1 MAARRCTRTSSTV
14 ITRWMP
20 ECRNPSTSS
29 SKKSVRS
36 VSTSSSSRIEGSNM
50 RDLLKLFKQHA
61 PVEHFDSIKIGLAS
75 PEMIRAWSYGEVKK
89 PETINYRTFKPE
101 RDGLFCAKIFG
112 PVKDYEC
119 LCGKYKRLK
128 HRGVVCEKC
137 GVEVTQSKVRRERMG
152 HIELASPVAHIWFLK
167 SLPSRIGLML
177 DMTLREIER
186 VLYFEAFVVIDPGM
200 TPMQRGQLLTDEM
213 YLESIEEHGDEF
225 DARMGAE
232 AVFELLKTIDLAAEM
247 AKVREEMSA
256 TSSETKLKRLSKR
269 LKLIESFIESG
280 NKPEWMV
287 MTVLPVLPPD
297 LRPLVPLDGG
307 RFATSDLNDL
317 YRRVINRNNRLRRLL
332 ELNAPDI
339 IVRNE
344 KRMLQEAVDALLDN
358 GRRGRAI
365 TGTNKRPL
373 KSLADMIKGKQGRFR
388 QNLLGKRVDYSGRS
402 VIVVGPQLR
411 LHQCGL
417 PKKMALELF
426 KPFIFQKLQLRG
438 EASTIKAAKR
448 LVEREGPEVWDILE
462 EVIREHPVLLNR
474 APTLHRLGIQA
485 FEPLLIEGKAIQ
497 LHPLVCTAFNA
508 DFDGDQ
514 MAVHVP
520 LSIEAQLEARA
531 LMMSSNNILSPA
543 NGDPIIVPSQDVVL
557 GLYYMTRERVGAKGE
572 GMFFADGAEVHRA
585 YESRGVDLQAR
596 CKVRLKESVRGEG
609 GVLTER
615 TRVVDTT
622 VGRALLFE
630 ILPKGLSFDLINQD
644 MTKKA
649 ISATINACYRALGLK
664 ETVVFADQLMY
675 TGFHYATRA
684 GVSFGIDDIVIP
696 EQKTRIVTSADNE
709 VKEIQEQYASGL
721 VTNGERYNKVV
732 DIWSRANDQV
742 AKAMMEKLGSEEATD
757 SRGSHHKQKSF
768 NSIFMMA
775 DSGARGSAAQ
785 IRQLAGMRGLMA
797 KPDGSIIETPITA
810 NFREGL
816 NVLQYFIS
824 THGARKGLA
833 DTALKT
839 ANSGYLTRRLVDVA
853 KDLVVTEIDCGTV
866 NGLAMAPLV
875 EGGDVVEALGE
886 RVLGRVLAEDI
897 IKPGS
902 DDALITNGTLLD
914 EKMVRLLE
922 QEGVDQI
929 KVRSPIT
936 CQTRYGVCSHCY
948 GRDLARGRPIS
959 IGEAVGVIA
968 AQSIGEPGTQLTMRT
983 FHIGGAASRA
993 AAASSVEVRNKG
1005 VIRFHHIKTVQHEKG
1020 HLVAV
1025 SRSGEIGVVDDFG
1038 RERERYK
1045 IPYGAMISVKEG
1057 STVAAGQVVATWDPH
1072 THPVVTEVAGFVK
1085 FQDFV
1090 DGLTVTSQVDEVTGL
1105 SSTVVLD
1112 TKQRGGKEVRA
1123 TIKLVNGKGKELAF
1137 ANTEI
1142 PAVYTLPPGALVSLE
1157 DGAHA
1162 SVGDVIARIPQE
1174 SSKTR
1179 DITGGLPRVAD
1190 LFEARKPK
1198 DPAILAEKSGTVSF
1212 GKETKGKRRLI
1223 ITSDDG
1229 EKYEELIPKWR
1240 QLNVFEG
1247 ETVERGEVIA
1257 DGEPN
1262 PHDILR
1268 LQGVEALA
1276 NYLVREI
1283 QDVYRL
1289 QGVKINDKHIEV
1301 IIRQMLRK
1309 TEVQEAGETALLRG
1323 EQLDRSRALDIN
1335 DRVQQEGKQPAR
1347 LQPVLLGITKASLAT
1362 ESFISAASF
1371 QETTRVLTEAAVR
1384 GLKDDLRGLKENVI
1398 VGRLIPAGTGF
1409 AAHAHRRRKL
1419 EDTPHRSFMDVGGGL
1434 PDLEE
1439 SGAAEEEASPAG

>member
-1 MAARRCTRTSSTV
+1 M
-14 ITRWMP
+14 
-20 ECRNPSTSS
+20 
-29 SKKSVRS
+29 K
-36 VSTSSSSRIEGSNM
+36 
-50 RDLLKLFKQHA
+50 DLLKLFKQHA

-152 HIELASPVAHIWFLK
+152 HIELASPTAHIWFLK

-213 YLESIEEHGDEF
+213 YLEAIEEHGDEF

-232 AVFELLKTIDLAAEM
+232 AVYELMRTIDLNAEI
-247 AKVREEMSA
+247 AKVREEMA
-256 TSSETKLKRLSKR
+256 GTSSETKLKRLSKR
-269 LKLIESFIESG
+269 LKLIESFVESG

-485 FEPLLIEGKAIQ
+485 FEPLLVEGKAIQ

-520 LSIEAQLEARA
+520 LSLEAQLEARA

-557 GLYYMTRERVGAKGE
+557 GLYYMTRERIGAKGE

-709 VKEIQEQYASGL
+709 VKEIQDQYASGL

-757 SRGSHHKQKSF
+757 SRGARHKQKSF

-853 KDLVVTEIDCGTV
+853 QDLVVTEPDCGTV

-897 IKPGS
+897 IKPG
-902 DDALITNGTLLD
+902 AREVLIPTGTLLD

-922 QEGVDQI
+922 TEGIDQI

-1045 IPYGAMISVKEG
+1045 IPYGAVISVKEG
-1057 STVAAGQVVATWDPH
+1057 ATAAAGQVVSTWDPH

-1112 TKQRGGKEVRA
+1112 TKQRGGKDVRA
-1123 TIKLVNGKGKELAF
+1123 TIKLVNGKGKEVTF

-1157 DGAHA
+1157 DGARV

-1323 EQLDRSRALDIN
+1323 EQLDRARALDIN
-1335 DRVQQEGKQPAR
+1335 DRAQTDGKKSAR

-1409 AAHAHRRRKL
+1409 AAHASRRRKM
-1419 EDTPHRSFMDVGGGL
+1419 EGADRRSFMDVGGGL
-1434 PDLEE
+1434 PDAEE
-1439 SGAAEEEASPAG
+1439 SSVGEEPESAAS

>member
-1 MAARRCTRTSSTV
+1 M
-14 ITRWMP
+14 
-20 ECRNPSTSS
+20 
-29 SKKSVRS
+29 K
-36 VSTSSSSRIEGSNM
+36 
-50 RDLLKLFKQHA
+50 DLLKLFKQHA

-152 HIELASPVAHIWFLK
+152 HIELASPTAHIWFLK

-213 YLESIEEHGDEF
+213 YLEAIEEHGDEF

-232 AVFELLKTIDLAAEM
+232 AVYELMRTIELPAEII
-247 AKVREEMSA
+247 KVREEMA
-256 TSSETKLKRLSKR
+256 GTSSETKLKRLSKR
-269 LKLIESFIESG
+269 LKLIESFVESG

-485 FEPLLIEGKAIQ
+485 FEPLLVEGKAIQ

-520 LSIEAQLEARA
+520 LSLEAQLEARA

-557 GLYYMTRERVGAKGE
+557 GLYYMTRERIGAKGE
-572 GMFFADGAEVHRA
+572 GMHFTDVGEVHRA
-585 YESRGVDLQAR
+585 YESRGVDLQAK
-596 CKVRLKESVRGEG
+596 CKVRLRESIRGEG
-609 GVLTER
+609 GTLTER
-615 TRVVDTT
+615 NRVVDTT

-696 EQKTRIVTSADNE
+696 EQKTRIVTAADNE
-709 VKEIQEQYASGL
+709 VKEIQDQYASGL

-742 AKAMMEKLGSEEATD
+742 AKAMMEKLGSEDATD
-757 SRGSHHKQKSF
+757 TRGKQHKQKSF

-853 KDLVVTEIDCGTV
+853 QDLVVTEEDCGTTT
-866 NGLAMAPLV
+866 GLAMAPLV

-897 IKPGS
+897 MKPG
-902 DDALITNGTLLD
+902 APKEVLIEVGTLLD
-914 EKMVRLLE
+914 EKLVRLLE
-922 QEGVDQI
+922 TEGVDQI
-929 KVRSPIT
+929 SVRSPIT
-936 CQTRYGVCSHCY
+936 CKTRYGVCSRCY

-1020 HLVAV
+1020 HLVAT
-1025 SRSGEIGVVDDFG
+1025 SRSGELGVVDDFG

-1045 IPYGAMISVKEG
+1045 IPYGAVISVKEG
-1057 STVAAGQVVATWDPH
+1057 ATVGSGQVIATWDPH
-1072 THPVVTEVAGFVK
+1072 THPVVTEVAGIMK

-1112 TKQRGGKEVRA
+1112 TKQRGGKDVRA
-1123 TIKLVNGKGKELAF
+1123 TIKLVNSKGKEVTF

-1142 PAVYTLPPGALVSLE
+1142 PAVYTLPAGALVSLE
-1157 DGAHA
+1157 DGARV

-1198 DPAILAEKSGTVSF
+1198 DPAILAEKSGTASF

-1323 EQLDRSRALDIN
+1323 EQLDRARALDIN
-1335 DRVQQEGKQPAR
+1335 DRATTDGKAAAR

-1409 AAHAHRRRKL
+1409 AAHASRRRKL
-1419 EDTPHRSFMDVGGGL
+1419 ESSDRRSFMDVGGGL
-1434 PDLEE
+1434 PDAEETSVGEE
-1439 SGAAEEEASPAG
+1439 SESAAS

>member
-1 MAARRCTRTSSTV
+1 M
-14 ITRWMP
+14 
-20 ECRNPSTSS
+20 
-29 SKKSVRS
+29 K
-36 VSTSSSSRIEGSNM
+36 
-50 RDLLKLFKQHA
+50 DLLKLFRQHA

-152 HIELASPVAHIWFLK
+152 HIELASPTAHIWFLK

-213 YLESIEEHGDEF
+213 YLEAIEEHGDEF

-232 AVFELLKTIDLAAEM
+232 AVYELLRTIDLNAEIGR
-247 AKVREEMSA
+247 VREEMA
-256 TSSETKLKRLSKR
+256 GTSSETKLKRLSKR
-269 LKLIESFIESG
+269 LKLIESFVESG

-448 LVEREGPEVWDILE
+448 LVEREGAEVWDILE

-485 FEPLLIEGKAIQ
+485 FEPLLVEGKAIQ

-520 LSIEAQLEARA
+520 LSLEAQLEARA

-557 GLYYMTRERVGAKGE
+557 GLYYMTRERIGAKGE
-572 GMFFADGAEVHRA
+572 GMHFADVQEVHRA
-585 YESRGVDLQAR
+585 YESRSVDLQAR
-596 CKVRLKESVRGEG
+596 VRVRLREHVRGETG
-609 GVLTER
+609 ELTER
-615 TRVVDTT
+615 LRIANTT

-630 ILPKGLSFDLINQD
+630 ILPRGLSFDLINQD

-696 EQKTRIVTSADNE
+696 EQKTRIVTAADDE
-709 VKEIQEQYASGL
+709 VKEIQDQYASGL

-757 SRGSHHKQKSF
+757 ARGVRHKQKSF

-824 THGARKGLA
+824 THGARKG
-833 DTALKT
+833 
-839 ANSGYLTRRLVDVA
+839 
-853 KDLVVTEIDCGTV
+853 
-866 NGLAMAPLV
+866 
-875 EGGDVVEALGE
+875 
-886 RVLGRVLAEDI
+886 
-897 IKPGS
+897 
-902 DDALITNGTLLD
+902 
-914 EKMVRLLE
+914 
-922 QEGVDQI
+922 
-929 KVRSPIT
+929 
-936 CQTRYGVCSHCY
+936 
-948 GRDLARGRPIS
+948 
-959 IGEAVGVIA
+959 
-968 AQSIGEPGTQLTMRT
+968 
-983 FHIGGAASRA
+983 
-993 AAASSVEVRNKG
+993 
-1005 VIRFHHIKTVQHEKG
+1005 
-1020 HLVAV
+1020 
-1025 SRSGEIGVVDDFG
+1025 
-1038 RERERYK
+1038 
-1045 IPYGAMISVKEG
+1045 
-1057 STVAAGQVVATWDPH
+1057 
-1072 THPVVTEVAGFVK
+1072 
-1085 FQDFV
+1085 
-1090 DGLTVTSQVDEVTGL
+1090 
-1105 SSTVVLD
+1105 
-1112 TKQRGGKEVRA
+1112 
-1123 TIKLVNGKGKELAF
+1123 
-1137 ANTEI
+1137 
-1142 PAVYTLPPGALVSLE
+1142 
-1157 DGAHA
+1157 
-1162 SVGDVIARIPQE
+1162 
-1174 SSKTR
+1174 
-1179 DITGGLPRVAD
+1179 
-1190 LFEARKPK
+1190 
-1198 DPAILAEKSGTVSF
+1198 
-1212 GKETKGKRRLI
+1212 
-1223 ITSDDG
+1223 
-1229 EKYEELIPKWR
+1229 
-1240 QLNVFEG
+1240 
-1247 ETVERGEVIA
+1247 
-1257 DGEPN
+1257 
-1262 PHDILR
+1262 
-1268 LQGVEALA
+1268 
-1276 NYLVREI
+1276 
-1283 QDVYRL
+1283 
-1289 QGVKINDKHIEV
+1289 
-1301 IIRQMLRK
+1301 
-1309 TEVQEAGETALLRG
+1309 
-1323 EQLDRSRALDIN
+1323 
-1335 DRVQQEGKQPAR
+1335 
-1347 LQPVLLGITKASLAT
+1347 
-1362 ESFISAASF
+1362 
-1371 QETTRVLTEAAVR
+1371 
-1384 GLKDDLRGLKENVI
+1384 
-1398 VGRLIPAGTGF
+1398 
-1409 AAHAHRRRKL
+1409 
-1419 EDTPHRSFMDVGGGL
+1419 
-1434 PDLEE
+1434 
-1439 SGAAEEEASPAG
+1439 

>member
-1 MAARRCTRTSSTV
+1 M
-14 ITRWMP
+14 
-20 ECRNPSTSS
+20 
-29 SKKSVRS
+29 K
-36 VSTSSSSRIEGSNM
+36 
-50 RDLLKLFKQHA
+50 DLLKLFRQQGT
-61 PVEHFDSIKIGLAS
+61 VEDFDAIRIGLAS
-75 PEMIRAWSYGEVKK
+75 PDMIRSWSFGEVKK

-112 PVKDYEC
+112 PIKDYEC

-137 GVEVTQSKVRRERMG
+137 GVEVTQTKVRRERMG

-186 VLYFEAFVVIDPGM
+186 ILYFEAFVVVEPGM
-200 TPMQRGQLLTDEM
+200 TPLERGQLLTDEQ
-213 YLESIEEHGDEF
+213 YLEAIESYGDEF

-232 AVFELLKTIDLAAEM
+232 AIYEMLRSLDLQKAVVQ
-247 AKVREEMSA
+247 VREDIA
-256 TSSETKLKRLSKR
+256 GTNSEAKIKRLSKR
-269 LKLIESFIESG
+269 LKLIEAFIESG
-280 NKPEWMV
+280 NRPEWMV

-365 TGTNKRPL
+365 TGTNRRPL

-402 VIVVGPQLR
+402 VIVVGPTLK

-426 KPFIFQKLQLRG
+426 KPFIFAKLQLRG
-438 EASTIKAAKR
+438 EATTIKAAKR
-448 LVEREGPEVWDILE
+448 LVEREGGEVWDILE
-462 EVIREHPVLLNR
+462 DVIREHPVLLNR

-485 FEPLLIEGKAIQ
+485 FEPVLIEGKAIQ

-531 LMMSSNNILSPA
+531 LMMSTNNILSPA
-543 NGDPIIVPSQDVVL
+543 NGEPIIVPSQDVVL
-557 GLYYMTRERVGAKGE
+557 GLYYLTRERVSARGE
-572 GMFFADGAEVHRA
+572 GMVFADVQEVHRA
-585 YESRGVDLQAR
+585 YENRLVDIHAR
-596 CKVRLKESVRGEG
+596 IKARIRDSELSEDGTITPRVRL
-609 GVLTER
+609 L
-615 TRVVDTT
+615 DTT
-622 VGRALLFE
+622 VGRALLSE
-630 ILPKGLSFDLINQD
+630 ILPEGLGFELINRNMDKKSISACINQCYRLVGL
-644 MTKKA
+644 KKA
-649 ISATINACYRALGLK
+649 
-664 ETVVFADQLMY
+664 VVFADRLMY
-675 TGFHYATRA
+675 TGFSYATRA
-684 GVSFGIDDIVIP
+684 GVSIGVNDMYVPAEKNAILAA
-696 EQKTRIVTSADNE
+696 ADKE
-709 VKEIQEQYASGL
+709 VKEIQDQFAGGL
-721 VTNGERYNKVV
+721 VTNGERYNRVV
-732 DIWSRANDQV
+732 DIWSRTNDLV
-742 AKAMMEKLGSEEATD
+742 AKAMMEKLGKEEVVTSA
-757 SRGSHHKQKSF
+757 GQKTQQPSF

-816 NVLQYFIS
+816 DVLQYFIS

-853 KDLVVTEIDCGTV
+853 QDLVVTEVDCGTG
-866 NGLAMAPLV
+866 NGLLMTPLV
-875 EGGDVVEALGE
+875 EGGDVVEPLRE
-886 RVLGRVLAEDI
+886 RVLGRVLAEPVVSPVD
-897 IKPGS
+897 GS
-902 DDALITNGTLLD
+902 VILEAGVLLD
-914 EKMVRLLE
+914 ERKVHRLEGYGIDQVR
-922 QEGVDQI
+922 
-929 KVRSPIT
+929 VRSPIT
-936 CQTRYGVCSHCY
+936 CETRYGVCAQCY
-948 GRDLARGRPIS
+948 GRDLARGHRVN
-959 IGEAVGVIA
+959 IGESVGVIA

-993 AAASSVEVRNKG
+993 AAANSVEVKREG
-1005 VIRFHHIKTVQHEKG
+1005 VIRLHNLKTVRHEKG
-1020 HLVAV
+1020 YLVAV
-1025 SRSGEIGVVDDFG
+1025 SRSGEIGIMDSQG
-1038 RERERYK
+1038 RERERYRL
-1045 IPYGAMISVKEG
+1045 PYGATISADDG
-1057 STVAAGQVVATWDPH
+1057 DAVAAGQVVATWDPH
-1072 THPVVTEVAGFVK
+1072 THPVVAEVSGFLK
-1085 FQDFV
+1085 FEDFL
-1090 DGLTVTSQVDEVTGL
+1090 DGVSVAEQMDEVTGL
-1105 SSTVVLD
+1105 SSIVIMD
-1112 TKQRGGKEVRA
+1112 PKQRGFSGKELRPRA
-1123 TIKLVNGKGKELAF
+1123 RLIDSKGKEICF
-1137 ANTEI
+1137 ANTDI
-1142 PAVYTLPPGALVSLE
+1142 PAVYALPSGALVNMT
-1157 DGAHA
+1157 DGAK
-1162 SVGDVIARIPQE
+1162 VTIGDVIARIPQE
-1174 SSKTR
+1174 TSKTR

-1190 LFEARKPK
+1190 LFEARRPK
-1198 DPAILAEKSGTVSF
+1198 EPAILAEYTGTISF
-1212 GKETKGKRRLI
+1212 GKETKGKRRLV
-1223 ITSDDG
+1223 ITDEHG
-1229 EKYEELIPKWR
+1229 EKHEELIPKWR
-1240 QLNVFEG
+1240 HLSVFEG
-1247 ETVERGEVIA
+1247 EQIERGEVIA

-1268 LQGVEALA
+1268 LQGVDKLA
-1276 NYLVREI
+1276 EFLVREI

-1289 QGVKINDKHIEV
+1289 QGVRINDKHIEV

-1309 TEVQEAGETALLRG
+1309 VEVSDAGDTNLLRG
-1323 EQLDRSRALDIN
+1323 EQMERARVIDIN
-1335 DRVQQEGKQPAR
+1335 ERMRRENGAPAVVEP
-1347 LQPVLLGITKASLAT
+1347 LLLGITKASLAT

-1384 GLKDDLRGLKENVI
+1384 GLKDELRGLKENVI
-1398 VGRLIPAGTGF
+1398 VGRLIPAGSGYRF
-1409 AAHAHRRRKL
+1409 HADKRRTREQQLAEELKGL
-1419 EDTPHRSFMDVGGGL
+1419 EQSAGDLGGEA
-1434 PDLEE
+1434 EE
-1439 SGAAEEEASPAG
+1439 PAAAEPE

>member
-1 MAARRCTRTSSTV
+1 M
-14 ITRWMP
+14 
-20 ECRNPSTSS
+20 
-29 SKKSVRS
+29 K
-36 VSTSSSSRIEGSNM
+36 
-50 RDLLKLFKQHA
+50 DLLKLFRQHA

-152 HIELASPVAHIWFLK
+152 HIELASPTAHIWFLK

-213 YLESIEEHGDEF
+213 YLEAIEEHGDEF

-232 AVFELLKTIDLAAEM
+232 AVYELLRTIDLNAEIGR
-247 AKVREEMSA
+247 VREEMA
-256 TSSETKLKRLSKR
+256 GTSSETKLKRLSKR
-269 LKLIESFIESG
+269 LKLIESFVESG

-448 LVEREGPEVWDILE
+448 LVEREGAEVWDILE

-485 FEPLLIEGKAIQ
+485 FEPLLVEGKAIQ

-520 LSIEAQLEARA
+520 LSLEAQLEARA

-557 GLYYMTRERVGAKGE
+557 GLYYMTRERIGAKGE
-572 GMFFADGAEVHRA
+572 GMHFADVQEVHRA
-585 YESRGVDLQAR
+585 YESRSVDLQAR
-596 CKVRLKESVRGEG
+596 VRVRLREHVRGETG
-609 GVLTER
+609 ELSER
-615 TRVVDTT
+615 LRIANTT

-630 ILPKGLSFDLINQD
+630 ILPRGLSFDLINQD

-696 EQKTRIVTSADNE
+696 EQKTRIVTAADDE
-709 VKEIQEQYASGL
+709 VKEIQDQYASGL

-757 SRGSHHKQKSF
+757 ARGVRHKQKSF

-853 KDLVVTEIDCGTV
+853 QDLVVTEVDCGTS
-866 NGLAMAPLV
+866 NGLAMSPLV

-886 RVLGRVLAEDI
+886 RVLGRVMSEDI
-897 IKPGS
+897 VKPGGEEV
-902 DDALITNGTLLD
+902 LIAVGTLLD
-914 EKMVRLLE
+914 EPLVRLLE
-922 QEGVDQI
+922 TEGVDQI

-936 CQTRYGVCSHCY
+936 CQTRYGVCSRCY

-1005 VIRFHHIKTVQHEKG
+1005 VVRFHHIKTVLHEKG

-1057 STVAAGQVVATWDPH
+1057 ATVAAGQVVATWDPH
-1072 THPVVTEVAGFVK
+1072 THPVVTEVAGLVK
-1085 FQDFV
+1085 FQDFI
-1090 DGLTVTSQVDEVTGL
+1090 DGLTVTSQLDEVTGL

-1112 TKQRGGKEVRA
+1112 TKQRGGKDLRA
-1123 TIKLVNGKGKELAF
+1123 TMKLIGAKGKEVTF

-1157 DGAHA
+1157 DGARV

-1198 DPAILAEKSGTVSF
+1198 DPAILAERSGTVSF

-1335 DRVQQEGKQPAR
+1335 DRAQQDGKKAAR

-1409 AAHAHRRRKL
+1409 AAHASRRRKM
-1419 EDTPHRSFMDVGGGL
+1419 EGAERRSFMDVGGGL
-1434 PDLEE
+1434 PDT
-1439 SGAAEEEASPAG
+1439 EEASVGEEPESAAG